1 MEMEMAPEYCV
12 RKLPDLKQAGGP
24 CRRKRR
30 LRKSFIHASFHAL
43 LPLFHLHRQTRAHVA
58 QWYGS
63 TRYDNAMN
71 MHSLTGNGSTIE
83 ASKR

>member
-1 MEMEMAPEYCV
+1 MEMAPEYCV
-12 RKLPDLKQAGGP
+12 RKLLYLKQASGP

-30 LRKSFIHASFHAL
+30 LRKPESFIHASFHAL
-43 LPLFHLHRQTRAHVA
+43 FPLFHLYRQTRAHVG

-71 MHSLTGNGSTIE
+71 MHSLTGNGATIE